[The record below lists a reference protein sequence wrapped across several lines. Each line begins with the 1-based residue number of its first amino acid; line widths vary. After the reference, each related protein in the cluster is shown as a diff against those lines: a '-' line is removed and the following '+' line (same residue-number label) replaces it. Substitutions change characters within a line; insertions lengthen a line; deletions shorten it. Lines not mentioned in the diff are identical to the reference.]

1 MGLHKMRIALVDDDP
16 DEIADIAATLRAS
29 GIDCSLYSS
38 GEELLA
44 ALRRETFDLLLLDW
58 NMMGMS
64 GMKVLA
70 WARENLDPPPPVIML
85 TNRDR
90 KEDIVFALDAGAADY
105 IRKPEEPEIVRAR
118 IRAALRDRRKELP
131 EPSDAFGGFAF
142 DAITRSVRFEDEV
155 IELRQK
161 EYALARLLFENLNR
175 PLSRSYILQ
184 KVWQSSPDIETRTLD
199 VHISRLRAK
208 LKLRPER
215 GFALQTI
222 FGFGYRLDSTGQSR
236 D

>member
-1 MGLHKMRIALVDDDP
+1 MRIALVDDDP
-16 DEIADIAATLRAS
+16 DEIVEIADSLRAS
-29 GIDCSLYSS
+29 GCECTLYSS

-44 ALRRETFDLLLLDW
+44 ALRRETFDALLLDW

-70 WARENLDPPPPVIML
+70 WARENLNPPPPVIML

-105 IRKPEEPEIVRAR
+105 IRKPEDPDIVRAR
-118 IRAALRDRRKELP
+118 IRAALRERRK
-131 EPSDAFGGFAF
+131 DATENDGTFGGFEF
-142 DAITRSVRFEDEV
+142 DSLTRVVTYDGEGV
-155 IELRQK
+155 ELRQK

-184 KVWQSSPDIETRTLD
+184 KVWQSSPDVETRTLD

-208 LKLRPER
+208 LKLKPER

-222 FGFGYRLDSTGQSR
+222 FGFGYRLDSLGASAE
-236 D
+236 

>member
-1 MGLHKMRIALVDDDP
+1 MRIALVDDDP
-16 DEIADIAATLRAS
+16 DDIADFAASLQAS
-29 GIDCSLYSS
+29 GNDCSLYSS

-64 GMKVLA
+64 GMKVLV
-70 WARENLDPPPPVIML
+70 WARENLDPPPPVVML

-90 KEDIVFALDAGAADY
+90 KGDIVLALEAGAADT
-105 IRKPEEPEIVRAR
+105 IRRSEEPEVVQAR
-118 IRAALRDRRKELP
+118 IRAALRYCREERP
-131 EPSDAFGGFAF
+131 EPSDAYGGFGF
-142 DAITRSVRFEDEV
+142 DAMTRTVRFDEES

-161 EYALARLLFENLNR
+161 EYSLARLLFENLNR

-208 LKLRPER
+208 LKLSPER

-222 FGFGYRLDSTGQSR
+222 FGFGYRLDSTGQAR